1 MEFLQRFKMT
11 NANKRPWI
19 ESDTIQLLEHKRVFA
34 DVNGTSFELTCIFIH
49 VDKLFSNIVILI
61 FKIS

>member
-19 ESDTIQLLEHKRVFA
+19 ESDTIQLLEHKRDFA
-34 DVNGTSFELTCIFIH
+34 DVNVQDSRYQVGGC
-49 VDKLFSNIVILI
+49 
-61 FKIS
+61 